1 MQTNYDILNFKVMS
15 NPLPAAKSRGVK
27 NYVKLFFYYLKLL
40 LHLSERGAVPSIFQ
54 FGHSD
59 THVVLFKKSFLF

>member
-1 MQTNYDILNFKVMS
+1 MQNNYDILNFKVMS
-15 NPLPAAKSRGVK
+15 NPLPAAKSRGVQ
-27 NYVKLFFYYLKLL
+27 NELQFGCQKLL
-40 LHLSERGAVPSIFQ
+40 LHLSERGAVPSFFQ